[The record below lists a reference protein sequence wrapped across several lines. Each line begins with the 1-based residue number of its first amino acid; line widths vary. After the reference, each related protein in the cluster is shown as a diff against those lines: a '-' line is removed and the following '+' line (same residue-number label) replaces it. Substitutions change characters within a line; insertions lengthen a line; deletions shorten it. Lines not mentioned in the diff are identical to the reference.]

1 MKRVNLFTQ
10 FYYEKNP
17 ARRGELEYCLLHN
30 LHNDF
35 NRVIVFM
42 TEYDYDNYF
51 KLLDKNNPIP
61 QIYVKFVADRPTF
74 NDYFDEMNDA
84 IYADQIN
91 IIGNSDIFFTEHL
104 TDIREYMS
112 RLGNDTCVALSRYDY
127 DPVSGVTPFHRPDSQ
142 DTWIF
147 NDCPEVKTEL
157 EYGMGMA
164 GCDNRLAYDII
175 NHGYYITNPCS
186 YIATYHYHSS
196 NVRNYLNENNEPIN
210 RIPPPYHLITPQ

>member
-17 ARRGELEYCLLHN
+17 ARRDELEYCLLHN

-42 TEYDYDNYF
+42 TEYDYENYF

-91 IIGNSDIFFTEHL
+91 IIGNSDIFF
-104 TDIREYMS
+104 
-112 RLGNDTCVALSRYDY
+112 
-127 DPVSGVTPFHRPDSQ
+127 
-142 DTWIF
+142 
-147 NDCPEVKTEL
+147 KTISYPL
-157 EYGMGMA
+157 PGK
-164 GCDNRLAYDII
+164 R
-175 NHGYYITNPCS
+175 NPC
-186 YIATYHYHSS
+186 
-196 NVRNYLNENNEPIN
+196 RNETCLV
-210 RIPPPYHLITPQ
+210 HCMV